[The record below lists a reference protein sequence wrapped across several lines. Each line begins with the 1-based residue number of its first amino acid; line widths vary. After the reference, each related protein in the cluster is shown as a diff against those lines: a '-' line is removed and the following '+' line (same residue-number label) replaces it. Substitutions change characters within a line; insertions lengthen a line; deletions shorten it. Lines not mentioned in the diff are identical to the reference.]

1 MRRLTLLSLTLL
13 CTSVGMLWSAPPDL
27 KGKSLQQTFD
37 ELLPNLGSKTEAQQQ
52 WQNLC
57 FQLGAPGNEAL
68 RAEAC
73 KLMADKLGATTP
85 NPARIWL
92 LKQLERIGRDE
103 CVNAIAG
110 VLDDKDEQVRDAA
123 VRCLANNPAAPA
135 TAKLAERLPA
145 ATGKAKVGVLNALAH
160 RSDASAT
167 ALVARELTSDDVA
180 VSSAAARVLGRFATP
195 EAAQALGIARTK
207 AMAEARPAIADAWL
221 QCADR
226 RLKEGKAAEALAI
239 YQALHKPDQPRPI
252 RLAALQG
259 VLKSVGDQAGTM
271 ILEILGGTDADARA
285 IAVGQVE
292 NLSAGAL
299 KPLAANFEKLPAA
312 SQVLVLNALAA
323 RGDRSQLPVALGAA
337 KNPEA
342 RVQQAGIQAL
352 GRLGDAS
359 VVGLLLDTLYSAA
372 PLNGQ
377 AADSL
382 VQLNAD
388 GVNEKLLA
396 ALAAEKTPARLGAL
410 INVVERRKVPGAVP
424 VLLQAARG
432 SDAGVR
438 ASAFAGLKVL
448 AEPKDL
454 PEMVLAVLKTEK
466 GKEREAAEQAVV
478 AVCAQITVPGKRAE
492 AVLALLNDGAKAHRA
507 DLLPL
512 LGRLG
517 GPGALQ
523 VTTDALASSEPALY
537 EAGVVAIC
545 NWPDASVSDELLK
558 LAASA
563 KEPNQRILALRAAIR
578 VNTILSSERTNED
591 RLASLAV
598 LKKAMELATRD
609 DERKLLL
616 DNIGFVRVLD
626 TLRYVLPYLD
636 HKELNQQ
643 ACRAVVELAH
653 SRPLREPNKA
663 EFDKA
668 LDRVLSLCKDKT
680 LLDRARQYKLGQ

>member
-1 MRRLTLLSLTLL
+1 MRLTLLSLTLL
-13 CTSVGMLWSAPPDL
+13 CTSVGTLWSAPPDL
-27 KGKSLQQTFD
+27 KGKTLQQTFE

-73 KLMADKLGATTP
+73 KLMADKLSATTP

-103 CVNAIAG
+103 CVNAVAG
-110 VLDDKDEQVRDAA
+110 VLDDKDEPVRDAA
-123 VRCLANNPAAPA
+123 VRCLANNPAAVA
-135 TAKLAERLPA
+135 TAKLMERLPA

-160 RSDASAT
+160 RGDGTAT
-167 ALVARELTSDDVA
+167 AAVARELSNADSATA
-180 VSSAAARVLGRFATP
+180 IAAARALGKFATP
-195 EAAQALGIARTK
+195 EAAQALAAARGK
-207 AMAEARPAIADAWL
+207 AQGEAQLAITDAWL
-221 QCADR
+221 LCADR
-226 RLKEGKAAEALAI
+226 RLKDGKSADALAI
-239 YQALHKPDQPRPI
+239 YKELQKPEEARPV

-259 VLKSVGDQAGTM
+259 LLKSVGDQAGTM
-271 ILEILGGTDADARA
+271 ILEILSGTDADARA

-292 NLSAGAL
+292 NLSAAAL

-323 RGDRSQLPVALGAA
+323 RGDRSQLPVALAAA
-337 KNPEA
+337 KSQDA
-342 RVQQAGIQAL
+342 RLKQAGIQAL

-359 VVGLLLDTLYSAA
+359 VVGLLLDTLYAGPTLSG
-372 PLNGQ
+372 P

-388 GVNEKLLA
+388 GVNEQLLA
-396 ALAAEKTPARLGAL
+396 ALAAEKAPARLGTL
-410 INVVERRKVPGAVP
+410 IGVVERRKVPGAVP
-424 VLLQAARG
+424 VLLQAAHG
-432 SDAGVR
+432 GDAGVR
-438 ASAFAGLKVL
+438 TSAFAGLKVL
-448 AEPKDL
+448 AGPKDV
-454 PEMVLAVLKTEK
+454 PEMVLALLKTDK
-466 GKEREAAEQAVV
+466 GKERESAELAIV
-478 AVCAQITVPGKRAE
+478 AVCAQIAEPGKRAE
-492 AVLALLNDGAKAHRA
+492 AALALLNDGAKAQRA

-523 VTTDALASSEPALY
+523 VTKDALAGSEPALY
-537 EAGVVAIC
+537 EAGIVSIC

-558 LAASA
+558 LAQGA

-578 VNTILSSERTNED
+578 VNTILSSDRTNED
-591 RLASLAV
+591 KLASLAV
-598 LKKAMELATRD
+598 LKKAMDLATRD

-616 DNIGFVRVLD
+616 ENIGFVRVLD

-643 ACRAVVELAH
+643 ACKAVVELAH

-668 LDRVLSLCKDKT
+668 LDRVLALCKDKT